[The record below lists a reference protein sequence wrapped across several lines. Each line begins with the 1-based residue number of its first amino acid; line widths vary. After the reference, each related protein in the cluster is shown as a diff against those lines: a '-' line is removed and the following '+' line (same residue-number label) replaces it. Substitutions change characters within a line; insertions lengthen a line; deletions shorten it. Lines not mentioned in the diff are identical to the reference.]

1 MRRQFLLAPIGA
13 IALAGSAFA
22 AEPLPPPPPPP
33 VPIFTWT
40 GIYIGG
46 QAGYAWDQDR
56 VSAFFPG
63 PFLSAFPFF
72 GTVSFTDNPQG
83 FIGGGHV
90 GYNLQINQW
99 VLGVEGTVDG
109 TTLRRNSFFA
119 TFANLQ
125 THSPVQGS
133 LGLRLGV
140 AFDRVLIYA
149 RGGFAFAGI
158 QNFYETA
165 VPFFINEEISRSR
178 SGWTVGGG
186 IQYALTDN
194 WSIRGE
200 YRYSDF
206 GHFID
211 FPFAVLVNPFGT
223 LSVQHHLTQNQVQFG
238 ISYKFGAP
246 PPPVVAKY

>member
-22 AEPLPPPPPPP
+22 AEPLPPPPPPA
-33 VPIFTWT
+33 PIFTWT

-63 PFLSAFPFF
+63 AGLSAFPFF
-72 GTVSFTDNPQG
+72 GTVSFTDKPQG

-99 VLGVEGTVDG
+99 VAGVEGTVDG
-109 TTLRRNSFFA
+109 TTISRGNFFSP
-119 TFANLQ
+119 FARLQ
-125 THSPVQGS
+125 TRTPVQGS

-158 QNFYETA
+158 QNFYTTA
-165 VPFFINEEISRSR
+165 VPFFIDEQISRSR

-186 IQYALTDN
+186 IQYAVTDN

-211 FPFAVLVNPFGT
+211 YPFAVLVSPFGT
-223 LSVQHHLTQNQVQFG
+223 LSVEHHLTQHQVQFG
-238 ISYKFGAP
+238 VSYKFGAP
-246 PPPVVAKY
+246 PAPVVAKY

>member
-22 AEPLPPPPPPP
+22 AEPLPPPPPPA
-33 VPIFTWT
+33 PIFTWT

-46 QAGYAWDQDR
+46 QAGYAWDQDS

-63 PFLSAFPFF
+63 AGLSLIPFF
-72 GTVSFTDNPQG
+72 GTVSFTDKPQG

-99 VLGVEGTVDG
+99 VAGIEGTVDG
-109 TTLRRNSFFA
+109 TTISRGDSIAPVAR
-119 TFANLQ
+119 LQ
-125 THSPVQGS
+125 TRTPVQGS

-140 AFDRVLIYA
+140 AFDRVLLYA

-158 QNFYETA
+158 QNFYTTGI
-165 VPFFINEEISRSR
+165 PFFIDEQVSRSR

-186 IQYALTDN
+186 IQYAVTDN

-211 FPFAVLVNPFGT
+211 YPFAVLVSPFGT

-238 ISYKFGAP
+238 VSYKFGAP
-246 PPPVVAKY
+246 PVPVVSKY

>member
-13 IALAGSAFA
+13 LALAGSAFA
-22 AEPLPPPPPPP
+22 AEPLPPPPPPA
-33 VPIFTWT
+33 PIFTWT

-46 QAGYAWDQDR
+46 QAGYAWDQDS

-63 PFLSAFPFF
+63 PFLSTLPFA
-72 GTVSFTDNPQG
+72 GTVSFTDKPEG

-99 VLGVEGTVDG
+99 VAGIEGTVDG
-109 TTLRRNSFFA
+109 TTLTKGSVFSGFTA
-119 TFANLQ
+119 LQ
-125 THSPVQGS
+125 TNSPVQGS
-133 LGLRLGV
+133 LGIRLGV
-140 AFDRVLIYA
+140 AFDRVLLYA

-158 QNFYETA
+158 QNFYTTPI
-165 VPFFINEEISRSR
+165 PFFINEEISRSR

-206 GHFID
+206 GHFD
-211 FPFAVLVNPFGT
+211 DYPFAVLVNPFGT
-223 LSVQHHLTQNQVQFG
+223 LLVQHHLTQNQVQFG
-238 ISYKFGAP
+238 ISYKFGTP
-246 PPPVVAKY
+246 PAPVVTKY